1 MACRLVNGKH
11 VCSGNSFEICF
22 TQNKGS
28 GKIWSLMLLAI
39 VNNGFF
45 FLPIDDATTATMPAM
60 CKYVHDWSCWSCFIF
75 YLLNNFS
82 VADTP
87 RYWFLFFWYL
97 IFSSSTLLKSI
108 CLRPVDR
115 TTHNFN
121 TYILS
126 NCHSDPIYQHLIPH
140 LQSISVPRILD
151 IRHHYITSYAHR
163 WQQYTVYSTHHSPAT
178 QCILHANYHHFY
190 FNY

>member
-11 VCSGNSFEICF
+11 LCCSGNSFEIFF

-39 VNNGFF
+39 VNNGVF

-140 LQSISVPRILD
+140 LQSISVPRILWHQTSLHHI
-151 IRHHYITSYAHR
+151 IRAPLTAVHCLLDPPFSGHTVHITRKLS
-163 WQQYTVYSTHHSPAT
+163 SF
-178 QCILHANYHHFY
+178 LL
-190 FNY
+190 